1 MATIEYK
8 NPLED
13 LFNSLPQ
20 IFTSLASIKLQR
32 DHFAH
37 TVQQDAIKN
46 KRVNDKAAEERDSAE
61 IALGSGLE
69 GDVLDKFLDTITQ
82 ETATGAEQWEGE
94 KARAAVEIARA
105 ARVNKII
112 GTPIKDIT
120 EERLRTAMAEAN
132 TRELALLQGMVGKL
146 EGVTLQNNAVA
157 LLKELGYKD
166 DSNPIRVVRASPM
179 LVTTGL
185 GLMADDI
192 VADKVTPTLQQ
203 MGDAIG
209 ILEERIAIEKE
220 KQATDIR
227 YDDTMLIKMEGH
239 RNILYSKFIQK
250 AGIGRENGGGRYTV
264 GEIRESNGIKE
275 IYTGGGIWKP
285 VDDDLT
291 NYPKLSNL
299 SQENVASL
307 KAWLE
312 GNGIVADNQSMER
325 LLNDPNFNIP
335 DSVFRQPE
343 EGLPPQVEDVVDPQ
357 TIQQG
362 FFPEGYDPVEDM
374 PF

>member
-46 KRVNDKAAEERDSAE
+46 KRENDKAAEERDSAE

-69 GDVLDKFLDTITQ
+69 GDVLDKFLDTITM
-82 ETATGAEQWEGE
+82 ETATGMEQKKGEEARAKAE
-94 KARAAVEIARA
+94 KARTT
-105 ARVNKII
+105 RVKNII

-120 EERLRTAMAEAN
+120 EEQLRAVMPEAN
-132 TRELALLQGMVGKL
+132 PRELVLLEGMARKL

-166 DSNPIRVVRASPM
+166 DSNPIRVVRASPA
-179 LVTTGL
+179 LVPTGL
-185 GLMADDI
+185 GLLADDL
-192 VADKVTPTLQQ
+192 VADKVKPTIQQ
-203 MGDAIG
+203 LGAAIG
-209 ILEERIAIEKE
+209 ILEERIEIEKN
-220 KQATDIR
+220 KQGTDAG
-227 YDDTMLIKMEGH
+227 YDDTRLIKMEGY

-264 GEIRESNGIKE
+264 GEIQEFNGIKE
-275 IYTGGGIWKP
+275 IYVGGGVWKP

-291 NYPKLSNL
+291 NYPKLSRL
-299 SQENVASL
+299 SQENVVKL
-307 KAWLE
+307 KTWLE
-312 GNGIVADNQSMER
+312 DNGIVADNQSMER
-325 LLNDPNFNIP
+325 LLNDTNFNIP
-335 DSVFRQPE
+335 NAVFNQQE
-343 EGLPPQVEDVVDPQ
+343 EEPPQQNVVDPPNR
-357 TIQQG
+357 QQG
-362 FFPEGYDPVEDM
+362 FGYDVSSWDQ
-374 PF
+374 